1 MEKLDARAYLVSKGF
16 TPGKR
21 GRFSVEQIAA
31 LREAGYPVKD
41 PKPRGKVT
49 ATPLA

>member
-1 MEKLDARAYLVSKGF
+1 MEKLDARAYLISKGF

-21 GRFSVEQIAA
+21 GRFSLEQIQA

-41 PKPRGKVT
+41 PKPRSKVSS
-49 ATPLA
+49 TPLA